1 MKALNE
7 LIQYYEDRMCENGN
21 TQESLDIYTKVY
33 SDLLTLQYMLKVREF
48 EYKDTIRMLV
58 SFVEERDY
66 DPFNFY
72 HTDILS
78 DAKRLGGG
86 K

>member
-1 MKALNE
+1 MKALDE
-7 LIQYYEDRMCENGN
+7 LIQYYEDNMCQNGN
-21 TQESLDIYTKVY
+21 TQEALNLYTEIFG
-33 SDLLTLQYMLKVREF
+33 DLLTIQDMLKVREF

-72 HTDILS
+72 RTDILS
-78 DAKRLGGG
+78 EAKRLSGD
-86 K
+86 

>member
-1 MKALNE
+1 
-7 LIQYYEDRMCENGN
+7 MCENGN

-33 SDLLTLQYMLKVREF
+33 SDLLTLQYMLEVREF
-48 EYKDTIRMLV
+48 EYKDTMRMLV
-58 SFVEERDY
+58 SFVEERCY

-78 DAKRLGGG
+78 RAKRLSRD
-86 K
+86 